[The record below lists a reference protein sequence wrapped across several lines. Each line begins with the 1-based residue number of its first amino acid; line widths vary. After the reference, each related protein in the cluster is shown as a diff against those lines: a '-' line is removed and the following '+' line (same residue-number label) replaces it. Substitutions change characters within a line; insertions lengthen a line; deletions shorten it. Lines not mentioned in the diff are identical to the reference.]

1 MQIDWT
7 TLVLEIINFLVLVWI
22 LKRFLYKPVM
32 EAIAARQQRVEA
44 KLAEARVIEDG
55 ARELERQ
62 YQRRLADWDME
73 KAKARAALDTELLQ
87 ERNRQMQA
95 LDKAL
100 LEERERVAAVTAHKQ
115 QEAQRELEIEALAH
129 AQRFA
134 SALLARLADPVVES
148 RFVSLLFEDWANLPD
163 TQLESL
169 RRAVLVDKAKATV
182 TTAFPLSPAQ
192 RREIESAL
200 QSRLEA
206 DLVVAFD
213 EDPSLLA
220 GVRLSLGPWQL
231 NMNFADELAS
241 FKAAANHVL

>member
-32 EAIAARQQRVEA
+32 EAIAARQMRVEG

-55 ARELERQ
+55 ARELESQ

-100 LEERERVAAVTAHKQ
+100 LEERELVAAVTAHKQ
-115 QEAQRELEIEALAH
+115 QEAQRELEVEALAH

-134 SALLARLADPVVES
+134 STLLARLADPVVES

-163 TQLESL
+163 TQVESL

-182 TTAFPLSPAQ
+182 TTAFPLLPAQ

-213 EDPSLLA
+213 EDPNLLA

>member
-32 EAIAARQQRVEA
+32 EAIAARQQRVEG

-55 ARELERQ
+55 ARELESQ

-115 QEAQRELEIEALAH
+115 QEAQRELEVEALAH

-134 SALLARLADPVVES
+134 STLLARLADPVVES

-163 TQLESL
+163 TQVESL

-182 TTAFPLSPAQ
+182 TTAFPLLPAQ

-200 QSRLEA
+200 RSRLEA
-206 DLVVAFD
+206 DLMVAFD
-213 EDPSLLA
+213 EDPNLLA

>member
-7 TLVLEIINFLVLVWI
+7 ALVLEIINFLVLVWI

-32 EAIAARQQRVEA
+32 EAIAARQMRVEG

-55 ARELERQ
+55 ARELESQ

-100 LEERERVAAVTAHKQ
+100 LEERERVAAVAAHRQ
-115 QEAQRELEIEALAH
+115 HDVQRELELEAMAH
-129 AQRFA
+129 AQRFS
-134 SALLARLADPVVES
+134 SALLARLADPVIET
-148 RFVSLLFEDWANLPD
+148 RFVDLLFEDWANLPH

-169 RRAVLVDKAKATV
+169 RRAVLVDKAKAVV
-182 TTAFPLSPAQ
+182 TTAFPLAAEQ
-192 RREIESAL
+192 RQKIEAAL
-200 QSRLEA
+200 KSRLEA

-213 EDPSLLA
+213 EDPGLLS

-241 FKAAANHVL
+241 FKAASNHVL

>member
-22 LKRFLYKPVM
+22 LKRFLYRPVM
-32 EAIAARQQRVEA
+32 EAIAARQQRVEG
-44 KLAEARVIEDG
+44 KLAEARAIEDG
-55 ARELERQ
+55 ARELQQQ

-73 KAKARAALDTELLQ
+73 KAKARATLDTELLQ
-87 ERNRQMQA
+87 ERNRQMQV

-115 QEAQRELEIEALAH
+115 QEAQRELEVEALAH

-134 SALLARLADPVVES
+134 STLLARLADPVVES
-148 RFVSLLFEDWANLPD
+148 RFVSLLFEDWATLPD
-163 TQLESL
+163 TQVESL

-182 TTAFPLSPAQ
+182 TTAFPLLPEQ

-213 EDPSLLA
+213 EDPNLLA

>member
-32 EAIAARQQRVEA
+32 EAIAARQMRVEG

-55 ARELERQ
+55 ARELESQ

-115 QEAQRELEIEALAH
+115 QEAQRELEVEALAH

-134 SALLARLADPVVES
+134 STLLARLADPVVES

-163 TQLESL
+163 TQVESL

-213 EDPSLLA
+213 EDPNLLA

>member
-22 LKRFLYKPVM
+22 LKRFLYRPVM
-32 EAIAARQQRVEA
+32 EAIAARQQRVEG
-44 KLAEARVIEDG
+44 KLAEARAIEDG
-55 ARELERQ
+55 ARELQQQ

-73 KAKARAALDTELLQ
+73 KAKARATLDTELLQ
-87 ERNRQMQA
+87 ERNRQMQV

-115 QEAQRELEIEALAH
+115 QEAQCELEVEALAH

-134 SALLARLADPVVES
+134 AALMARLADPVVEA
-148 RFVSLLFEDWANLPD
+148 RFVDLLFEDWAKLPE
-163 TQLESL
+163 TQLQSL

-182 TTAFPLSPAQ
+182 TTAFPLSAEQ
-192 RREIESAL
+192 RQRIEAAL
-200 QSRLEA
+200 AGRLEA
-206 DLVVAFD
+206 GLAVAFD
-213 EDPSLLA
+213 EDLNLLA